1 MKNNYKKEY
10 INLKELPNLVPK
22 ELLPNIN
29 LLFNKD
35 IPKTPNTGDELIIYR
50 LAQLKETDMQQHFHK
65 EFNAFAC
72 EIKAKNKF
80 NKLHF
85 VQADNGDTAGS
96 SLTQIQRMVLY
107 KRKKAEGSKKGFCDV
122 MMLIYSASLNLRDA
136 FFCEVKKI
144 GAPSEIHL
152 TKEQLDWFLELN
164 SMGFNAYIT
173 NNPIF
178 FRDVVLGEIKKM
190 FI

>member
-1 MKNNYKKEY
+1 MKNNKKEY
-10 INLKELPNLVPK
+10 IDLKELPNLVAKEFLPK
-22 ELLPNIN
+22 IN

-35 IPKTPNTGDELIIYR
+35 IPKEPKTADELILYR
-50 LAQLKETDMQQHFHK
+50 LAQLKETDMQQYFHK

-72 EIKAKNKF
+72 EMKALNKF
-80 NKLHF
+80 NELFF
-85 VQADNGDTAGS
+85 VQNDNGDTAGG
-96 SLTQIQRMVLY
+96 SLSQIQRMVLY
-107 KRKKAEGSKKGFCDV
+107 KRKKAEGSKKGFPDISKYV
-122 MMLIYSASLNLRDA
+122 YSAKINLRDT

-152 TKEQLDWFLELN
+152 GKEQLDWFLKLN

-178 FRDVVLGEIKKM
+178 FKKVVLGEIRKM
-190 FI
+190 FK